1 MDDKKRI
8 EELVEKLN
16 QASEAYYND
25 KDEVMSNYEWDAMF
39 DELTELENKTGY
51 VMDNSPTQNTGY
63 EESFGEGNREV
74 HEFPALSLKKS
85 KDVAELQKWAGARPI
100 WLSWKLDRRNGFE
113 DAAGIFVFEDMHEKM
128 HRLIRKPSLYCF
140 SQCGCCLWIVCAI

>member
-100 WLSWKLDRRNGFE
+100 WLSWKLDGITLVATYDKGKLSKLVTRGNGT
-113 DAAGIFVFEDMHEKM
+113 AGNNITYLAQYIKDGD
-128 HRLIRKPSLYCF
+128 RSNGIL
-140 SQCGCCLWIVCAI
+140 